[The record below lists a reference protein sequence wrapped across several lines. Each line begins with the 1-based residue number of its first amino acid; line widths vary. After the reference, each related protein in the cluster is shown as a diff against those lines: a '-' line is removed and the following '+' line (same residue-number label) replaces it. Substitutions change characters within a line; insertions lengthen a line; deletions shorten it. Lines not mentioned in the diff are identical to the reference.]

1 MHSGDRMTSESCLGP
16 AAVIA
21 AFPQGCPFAGFF
33 MSLAAFNAGTAS
45 GEGAHG
51 PDKSRHAK

>member
-1 MHSGDRMTSESCLGP
+1 MTSDSCLGP
-16 AAVIA
+16 AVVIA
-21 AFPQGCPFAGFF
+21 AFPQGCPIAGFL